1 MTKKDIYNKII
12 KDMSKTYEAKNA
24 DYGDSVG
31 DTYNK
36 FGDVSFL
43 TRITDKYN
51 RILSLSD
58 KGECGEVKDERLDDT
73 ILDLANYCV
82 LWLVERK
89 YKAEQSYD
97 KVANLALKEIDCKAF
112 EELTEL
118 GKIYPN
124 LIPKQFIETEEN
136 EHNCNE
142 CGECESTPKSE
153 TLAGMTKTFL
163 KSSYK

>member
-1 MTKKDIYNKII
+1 MSETKLDKTDLYNSII
-12 KDMSKTYEAKNA
+12 QNMSTTYKAKNA

-58 KGECGEVKDERLDDT
+58 KGECGEVKDEKLDDT

-82 LWLVERK
+82 LWLVERE
-89 YKAEQSYD
+89 YKA
-97 KVANLALKEIDCKAF
+97 
-112 EELTEL
+112 
-118 GKIYPN
+118 
-124 LIPKQFIETEEN
+124 
-136 EHNCNE
+136 
-142 CGECESTPKSE
+142 TPKSE
-153 TLAGMTKTFL
+153 TLAEMTKTFL

>member
-1 MTKKDIYNKII
+1 MKKELYNSII
-12 KDMSKTYEAKNA
+12 SQMSKTYEAKNA

-58 KGECGEVKDERLDDT
+58 KGECGEVKDEKLDDT

-82 LWLVERK
+82 LWLVERE
-89 YKAEQSYD
+89 YKA
-97 KVANLALKEIDCKAF
+97 
-112 EELTEL
+112 
-118 GKIYPN
+118 
-124 LIPKQFIETEEN
+124 
-136 EHNCNE
+136 
-142 CGECESTPKSE
+142 TPKSE

>member
-1 MTKKDIYNKII
+1 MSEPKLADLSVKDRTEYISDMCVLAQHIKDLTIKLQIKKDLYNSII
-12 KDMSKTYEAKNA
+12 ENMSKTYEAKNA

-58 KGECGEVKDERLDDT
+58 KGECGEVTDEKLDDT

-82 LWLVERK
+82 LWLVERE
-89 YKAEQSYD
+89 YKA
-97 KVANLALKEIDCKAF
+97 
-112 EELTEL
+112 
-118 GKIYPN
+118 
-124 LIPKQFIETEEN
+124 
-136 EHNCNE
+136 
-142 CGECESTPKSE
+142 TPKSE
-153 TLAGMTKTFL
+153 TLTEMTKTFL

>member
-1 MTKKDIYNKII
+1 MKKELYNSII
-12 KDMSKTYEAKNA
+12 SQMSKTYEAKNA

-97 KVANLALKEIDCKAF
+97 KVANLALKEIDCTAF
-112 EELTEL
+112 EELTKL

-142 CGECESTPKSE
+142 CGECKSTPKSE

>member
-1 MTKKDIYNKII
+1 MVKKDLYNSII

-58 KGECGEVKDERLDDT
+58 KGSCGEVKDESLDDT

-82 LWLVERK
+82 LWLVEREHK
-89 YKAEQSYD
+89 SSKIPKEKQSTC
-97 KVANLALKEIDCKAF
+97 IDCVATLKSDS
-112 EELTEL
+112 LT
-118 GKIYPN
+118 
-124 LIPKQFIETEEN
+124 
-136 EHNCNE
+136 
-142 CGECESTPKSE
+142 
-153 TLAGMTKTFL
+153 AMARMFL
-163 KSSYK
+163 ESSYK

>member
-1 MTKKDIYNKII
+1 MNTPKLDKKDLYNSII
-12 KDMSKTYEAKNA
+12 ENMSKTYEAKNA

-58 KGECGEVKDERLDDT
+58 KGECGEVKDEKLDDT

-82 LWLVERK
+82 LWLVEREYKLSNISLEEFESK
-89 YKAEQSYD
+89 YPKMIS
-97 KVANLALKEIDCKAF
+97 
-112 EELTEL
+112 
-118 GKIYPN
+118 
-124 LIPKQFIETEEN
+124 KQFMEEQ
-136 EHNCNE
+136 HNCND
-142 CGECESTPKSE
+142 
-153 TLAGMTKTFL
+153 
-163 KSSYK
+163 

>member
-1 MTKKDIYNKII
+1 MNTPKLDKKDLYNSII
-12 KDMSKTYEAKNA
+12 KNMSTTYEAKNA

-58 KGECGEVKDERLDDT
+58 NGECGEVKDESLDDT

-82 LWLVERK
+82 LWLVERN
-89 YKAEQSYD
+89 YK
-97 KVANLALKEIDCKAF
+97 NNI
-112 EELTEL
+112 
-118 GKIYPN
+118 
-124 LIPKQFIETEEN
+124 
-136 EHNCNE
+136 
-142 CGECESTPKSE
+142 
-153 TLAGMTKTFL
+153 
-163 KSSYK
+163 

>member
-1 MTKKDIYNKII
+1 MNTPKLDKKDLYNSII
-12 KDMSKTYEAKNA
+12 ENMSKTYESKNA

-58 KGECGEVKDERLDDT
+58 KGECGEVKDEKLDDT

-82 LWLVERK
+82 LWLVERN
-89 YKAEQSYD
+89 YK
-97 KVANLALKEIDCKAF
+97 NNI
-112 EELTEL
+112 
-118 GKIYPN
+118 
-124 LIPKQFIETEEN
+124 
-136 EHNCNE
+136 
-142 CGECESTPKSE
+142 
-153 TLAGMTKTFL
+153 
-163 KSSYK
+163 

>member
-1 MTKKDIYNKII
+1 MKKDLYNSII
-12 KDMSKTYEAKNA
+12 SQMSKTYEAKNA

-58 KGECGEVKDERLDDT
+58 KGECGEVKDESLDDT

-97 KVANLALKEIDCKAF
+97 KVANLALKEIDCTTF

-118 GKIYPN
+118 SKKYPN

-136 EHNCNE
+136 EHNCND
-142 CGECESTPKSE
+142 CGECKSTPKSE

>member
-1 MTKKDIYNKII
+1 MKKDLYNSII

-31 DTYNK
+31 DTYKK

-82 LWLVERK
+82 LWLVERR

-97 KVANLALKEIDCKAF
+97 KVANLALSEIDCTAF

-118 GKIYPN
+118 GGKYPN
-124 LIPKQFIETEEN
+124 LIPKQFVESEEK
-136 EHNCNE
+136 EHNCND
-142 CGECESTPKSE
+142 CGKCKSIPKSG
-153 TLAGMTKTFL
+153 TLEEMTKTFL